1 MGGRVVVDRLVGED
15 ALHRG
20 LRVIE
25 VALDGDGVDVLVRR
39 GRHLET
45 LHLRGSDVREETE
58 HFRALDAREALHRRG
73 AGVTRRRCEDEDALA
88 ARRVLHEH
96 GKHRERDILEGARLT
111 VEELEDLHAVRINE
125 RDRIVFGE
133 TRQETIGG
141 GGTDLGWQVIE
152 ETRHH
157 RLFGVAHRLDRREID
172 RRDAGHRRHEQSA
185 VRRKPLE
192 HTFSARRL
200 NTLTRRN
207 KLHNF
212 LFTIT
217 YSL

>member
-1 MGGRVVVDRLVGED
+1 MHIL
-15 ALHRG
+15 RG
-20 LRVIE
+20 
-25 VALDGDGVDVLVRR
+25 R
-39 GRHLET
+39 GRHLKS
-45 LHLRGSDVREETE
+45 LDARSAGVREE
-58 HFRALDAREALHRRG
+58 HGDFDSGNVGKARHGGG
-73 AGVTRRRCEDEDALA
+73 AGVTRRRREDEDALA

-133 TRQETIGG
+133 TRQETVGG
-141 GGTDLGWQVIE
+141 GGTDLGRQVIE
-152 ETRHH
+152 ETRHP